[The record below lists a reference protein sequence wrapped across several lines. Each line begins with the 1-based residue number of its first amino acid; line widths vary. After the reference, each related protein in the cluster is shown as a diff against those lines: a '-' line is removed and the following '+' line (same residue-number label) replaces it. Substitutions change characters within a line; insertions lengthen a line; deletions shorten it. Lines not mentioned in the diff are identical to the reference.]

1 MKNCFIAIMSLS
13 SVLPFAPQ
21 LIAADGS
28 EVADARP
35 VAGAPTAEAV
45 IFVRIP
51 NKPDAKP
58 GIYYE
63 PFMEHFGNSAH
74 VPGAQIVKLSPPTPD
89 GELTVLTEDFYSVEE
104 PEISYDGRKI
114 LFAGQKTAGDGCEV
128 WEMNIDGGD
137 LRQITT
143 DMADVCSPVY
153 LPDGRIVFSSTRH
166 VAMTPQRR
174 RDEYDRDHSRLAHR
188 CNADGSHIEQIS
200 FNISSDSE
208 FIVMRDGRLLFQSW
222 QHHGMRYHTSGAS
235 AFFTMNPDGTGFID
249 FWGNQRGGFRWKQ
262 REMPDGRI
270 AFIDSTFH
278 HCYGG
283 GKLGMISPGDP
294 NDPQTLEVLTPTVN
308 IYGPD
313 SEGGRYRDPYPT
325 QDNRLLVVWSPKPA
339 WSGYL
344 NPSGAMVQYGIH
356 WFDFEHE
363 TVGSPVYNDPNYQA
377 LNPIFVEPQPVPR
390 IIPDHGIES
399 EKTSGTLLC
408 LNAYLGQ
415 LDKEA
420 MIAPG
425 QIKKVR
431 IIEGFGIHDE
441 DPFFRTFPP
450 GIGYSSFGSSSNSI
464 SNFEQKRVVGE
475 APVAED
481 GSFYAEVPA
490 DTVLHWQTVDEQG
503 MALQDALTWAWVRP
517 GEHRVCLGCHEQR
530 TTIPDLTAVPLAAK
544 SAPINLN
551 IPAEQRQTIDFRR
564 DLTPIIEAR
573 CASCHNADQ
582 LAAGLDL
589 SEGDQL
595 VYQRMAHRSD
605 GSSRF
610 RAAMFNKAYL
620 NLSSNATGRLGKLI
634 HPGFARKSP
643 LIWRLF
649 GHSALY
655 DAAVNQCPP
664 GAPLSDEERAKFVLW
679 VDLGAQWDNLSGPD
693 EYLSYDAKHSH
704 ELAVADEKTIL
715 DIHTEP
721 MLATETRCTE
731 CHTLTRALAQ
741 RKTPEQ
747 WQETVAKMRDKR
759 KDWIKAEEVDLIA
772 NYLAEIT
779 ADAGLLRHWKICGP
793 FENASGEA
801 LRTVLG
807 PEQSLDFTAEY
818 PGRDKQ
824 PATWKDVELADD
836 TAILDFE
843 AHFGNLDRAAAFAY
857 TKVTSDTERMVSFRL
872 SGDDMFEL
880 FVNGEKVLQRLVEQ
894 PFDYDQDTLPVR
906 LVAGENHILVK
917 VYDIHGPWR
926 LRARLTETSQPA
938 SLAAHLTTTVS
949 DVAAASVSSGEST
962 TDQ

>member
-1 MKNCFIAIMSLS
+1 MLS
-13 SVLPFAPQ
+13 FAPQ
-21 LIAADGS
+21 LSFADEAVQS
-28 EVADARP
+28 DPPTDVAQA
-35 VAGAPTAEAV
+35 AEAV

-51 NKPDAKP
+51 NKPNGKP

-63 PFMEHFGNSAH
+63 PFMDHFGKSAH

-114 LFAGQKTAGDGCEV
+114 LFAGQKTAEDGCEV
-128 WEMNIDGGD
+128 WEMNVDGGE
-137 LRQITT
+137 LRQVTT
-143 DMADVCSPVY
+143 DMADVCSPYY

-166 VAMTPQRR
+166 VAMTPERR

-188 CNADGSHIEQIS
+188 CNSDGSHVEQIS
-200 FNISSDSE
+200 FNVSSDSE

-222 QHHGMRYHTSGAS
+222 QHHGMRFHTSGAS

-270 AFIDSTFH
+270 VFIDSTFH

-283 GKLGMISPGDP
+283 GQLGMISPGDP
-294 NDPQTLEVLTPTVN
+294 NDPQTLEVLTPNVK

-325 QDNRLLVVWSPKPA
+325 QDNRLLVVWSPQPA
-339 WSGYL
+339 WSSYL
-344 NPSGAMVQYGIH
+344 NPTGEMVQYGIH
-356 WFDFEHE
+356 WFDFEHGK
-363 TVGSPVYNDPNYQA
+363 VGAPVYNDPSYQA
-377 LNPIFVEPQPVPR
+377 LNPIAVEPHPLPR
-390 IIPDHGIES
+390 IIPDHGIEP

-420 MIAPG
+420 MLAPG

-481 GSFYAEVPA
+481 GSFYVEVPS

-551 IPAEQRQTIDFRR
+551 TPVEQRQTIDFRR

-573 CASCHNADQ
+573 CAGCHNEDQ
-582 LAAGLDL
+582 LAGGLDL

-605 GSSRF
+605 GSSPF
-610 RAAMFNKAYL
+610 RAAVFNKAYL
-620 NLSSNATGRLGKLI
+620 NLSTAATGRLGKFI
-634 HPGFARKSP
+634 HPGFARQSP
-643 LIWRLF
+643 LVWRLF
-649 GHSALY
+649 GHSVLY

-693 EYLSYDAKHSH
+693 EYLSYDAKHSR
-704 ELAVADEKTIL
+704 ELAAADNKTIL
-715 DIHTEP
+715 DIYTEP
-721 MLATETRCTE
+721 MAATEARCTQ
-731 CHTLTRALAQ
+731 CHTLTKALAQ

-747 WQETVAKMRDKR
+747 WQQTVAEMRDKR

-772 NYLAEIT
+772 NYLAKIT
-779 ADAGLLRHWKICGP
+779 DDAGLLRHWKICGP
-793 FENASGEA
+793 FENANGEA
-801 LRTVLG
+801 LRTTIG

-818 PGRDKQ
+818 PGRKKQ
-824 PATWKDVELADD
+824 PATWKDVVLEDE

-843 AHFGNLDRAAAFAY
+843 AHFGKLDRAAAFAY
-857 TKVTSDTERMVSFRL
+857 TTVTSDVEQVVTFRL

-880 FVNGEKVLQRLVEQ
+880 FVNGDKVQQRLVQQ

-917 VYDIHGPWR
+917 VYDLYGPWR
-926 LRARLTETSQPA
+926 LRARLTQSSQPA
-938 SLAAHLTTTVS
+938 SLAAQLKTTDGT
-949 DVAAASVSSGEST
+949 VAAASAPLSE
-962 TDQ
+962 